1 MQIMSK
7 RVMLYH
13 LEAEYGV
20 NEDGER
26 ESSER
31 LPIFRLT
38 FGVQDSEG
46 FAEFIHNAMFEFT
59 DLTISTIDSI
69 KEVNNG

>member
-1 MQIMSK
+1 MTQTMTK
-7 RVMLYH
+7 RIMLYH

-20 NEDGER
+20 NEDSEK

-31 LPIFRLT
+31 MPIFRLT

-46 FAEFIHNAMFEFT
+46 FAEFIHNGMFELT
-59 DLTISTIDSI
+59 DLTISTLD
-69 KEVNNG
+69 

>member
-1 MQIMSK
+1 MTQIVTK

-20 NEDGER
+20 NEDDGKEG
-26 ESSER
+26 SGR

-46 FAEFIHNAMFEFT
+46 LAEFIHNAMFEFT
-59 DLTISTIDSI
+59 DLTISTLD
-69 KEVNNG
+69 